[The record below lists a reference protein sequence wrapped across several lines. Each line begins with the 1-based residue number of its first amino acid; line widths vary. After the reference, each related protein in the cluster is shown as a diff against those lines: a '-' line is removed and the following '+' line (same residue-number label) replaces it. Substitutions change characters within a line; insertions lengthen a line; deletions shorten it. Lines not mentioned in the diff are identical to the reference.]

1 MSKQKLDANVRK
13 HLVTMLNG
21 YIREIE
27 VVKDAIERLRVD
39 LEQAENTWINM
50 ETSINDLTEIL
61 DLPPYKPAPRGPLT

>member
-27 VVKDAIERLRVD
+27 VVKDAIERLRID

-61 DLPPYKPAPRGPLT
+61 DLPPYKAVSRAPLT

>member
-1 MSKQKLDANVRK
+1 MSKEKLDANVRK